1 MKKDGSLK
9 AQIQDFRLDFY
20 EDPSTKKDQEG
31 IEDSSDDKDVTIKA
45 HKEEEREDSQPVN

>member
-45 HKEEEREDSQPVN
+45 HKEEREDSQPVN